1 MTIDQI
7 RIRTWRIR
15 MDIRPAKDYKKP
27 LYAIGL
33 ATAVMLSVTGC
44 PSMPVN
50 IPTEKSEVV
59 SLAGETTVVEPL
71 KEHTNT
77 DIDISPYLVKNS
89 GFYMNLKDKTD
100 PDQLMR
106 FAVSKLDK
114 ITEYNDLCCRG
125 KYQKEDFLIIRT
137 DKFSEWI
144 RSDDKYEERLCDG
157 VFCVRYQ
164 PSYASTYHYM
174 IYHDPTG
181 NFMVITDCADN
192 KVISDFFTRGN
203 ASAAESSGSSEN
215 TEFTGNKEFP
225 SKYGYFCAEEFS
237 ERIMDAK
244 NALRWA
250 KENHVVVFED
260 SKCTSGKDMW
270 EAFIY
275 NSGLNRDASVLLADY
290 HSADKKKK
298 TPATLDFYIISYEFH
313 ERTTYG
319 DYYARARRSD
329 SKKAGPFVSGYFK
342 HFSGTDDIYVVTEND
357 ELTAKEAEELKMGP
371 ADGDYPE
378 FFAIRF
384 KKEAKKK

>member
-1 MTIDQI
+1 
-7 RIRTWRIR
+7 

-27 LYAIGL
+27 LYAVGL
-33 ATAVMLSVTGC
+33 AAAVMLSVTGC

-50 IPTEKSEVV
+50 IPTEKPEVV
-59 SLAGETTVVEPL
+59 SLAGETTVVEPP
-71 KEHTNT
+71 KQHTNT
-77 DIDISPYLVKNS
+77 DIDIAPYAVQSESFFQGKIIN
-89 GFYMNLKDKTD
+89 TD
-100 PDQLMR
+100 SDQLMR

-114 ITEYNDLCCRG
+114 ITEYNDLCCQG
-125 KYQKEDFLIIRT
+125 MYQKERFLIIRA
-137 DKFSEWI
+137 DKFTEWI
-144 RSDDKYEERLCDG
+144 NSSDKYSISGIYDG
-157 VFCVRYQ
+157 ILSVEFKA
-164 PSYASTYHYM
+164 SYASTYHYLV
-174 IYHDPTG
+174 YHDQTE
-181 NFMVITDCADN
+181 NFVVITECADN
-192 KVISDFFTRGN
+192 KVISEFFTRGN
-203 ASAAESSGSSEN
+203 VIPADSSETSES

-237 ERIMDAK
+237 QRIMEAK

-275 NSGLNRDASVLLADY
+275 NSGLNKDASVLLADY

-313 ERTTYG
+313 ERNAYG
-319 DYYARARRSD
+319 DYYARVRRSD
-329 SKKAGPFVSGYFK
+329 SKKAGPSVSGYFK

-357 ELTAKEAEELKMGP
+357 ELTAKEAEKLKMGP

-378 FFAIRF
+378 YFAIRF